1 MAVGTSAGELRE
13 FTDEELT
20 DKLREFKVELFNLR
34 FQSAVGQLTNTSRI
48 REVKRTIARVL
59 TVLREKETGSVAAG
73 VRR

>member
-1 MAVGTSAGELRE
+1 MTMDAKELRDLTPEELRE
-13 FTDEELT
+13 KHRQCKE
-20 DKLREFKVELFNLR
+20 ELFNLR

-59 TVLREKETGSVAAG
+59 SVLREKETGSVAAG